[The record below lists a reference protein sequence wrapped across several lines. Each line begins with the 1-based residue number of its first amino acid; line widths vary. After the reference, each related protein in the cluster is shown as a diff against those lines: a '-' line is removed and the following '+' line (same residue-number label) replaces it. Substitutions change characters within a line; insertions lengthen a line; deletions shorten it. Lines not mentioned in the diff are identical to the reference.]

1 MARPSPEPRR
11 VGREQQAAGAPR
23 LIQTS
28 LEERR
33 RPVASI
39 FSDASQK
46 VGHGTLQHRRA
57 RPDDGVS
64 DRHAP
69 APTRQRS
76 SRRLPTTHDPRP
88 MPLAT
93 SAMKTTRLP
102 PSLISRTPSFRTA
115 SGAWISAAG
124 GHSAAILT
132 LVSGHQAGIAACCR
146 RIERNRLLGC
156 KANKQAKSLDDVS

>member
-88 MPLAT
+88 MPPAT
-93 SAMKTTRLP
+93 SAMKTTPAAFAHLEDFHFSHCERSVDLSSRRPLSRNTHARQRPSSWHCRLLP
-102 PSLISRTPSFRTA
+102 PYRA
-115 SGAWISAAG
+115 
-124 GHSAAILT
+124 
-132 LVSGHQAGIAACCR
+132 
-146 RIERNRLLGC
+146 
-156 KANKQAKSLDDVS
+156 